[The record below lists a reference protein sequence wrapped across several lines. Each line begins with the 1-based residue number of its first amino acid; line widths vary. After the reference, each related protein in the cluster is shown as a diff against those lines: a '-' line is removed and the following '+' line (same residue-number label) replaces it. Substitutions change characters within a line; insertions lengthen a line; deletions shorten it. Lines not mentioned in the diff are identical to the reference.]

1 MKIHSPLLPLLS
13 LLLAGL
19 IVVDPL
25 RFPTGPGV
33 CQAGV
38 VANGDTTTEAPDK
51 PPELRRLPPPL
62 EDIIGGLQALERSG
76 HFRLIQMEMGRPR
89 VTEMDA
95 VVWTVRVVR
104 PLTYRHALLLL
115 CRVGDVRIARVRD
128 DWQKQL
134 LRTRLAWPD
143 WIDSGAVHGDVL
155 DRDAEFEVWIDLDE
169 RTVATLQRDQA
180 NRIVFLPL
188 PP

>member
-1 MKIHSPLLPLLS
+1 MKIHFPLLPLL
-13 LLLAGL
+13 LASL
-19 IVVDPL
+19 IVVDPAGFL
-25 RFPTGPGV
+25 AGPRV
-33 CQAGV
+33 CQAEV
-38 VANGDTTTEAPDK
+38 VPQGDAATETPDK
-51 PPELRRLPPPL
+51 PRELKRLPPPL
-62 EDIIGGLQALERSG
+62 EDVIGGLHELERSG
-76 HFRLIQMEMGRPR
+76 HFRLLQMEMGRPR

-115 CRVGDVRIARVRD
+115 RRVGDVRIARVRD

-143 WIDSGAVHGDVL
+143 WIESGAVHGDVL
-155 DRDAEFEVWIDLDE
+155 DRDAEFEVWIDLDA
-169 RTVATLQRDQA
+169 RTVGTLRRDQA

-188 PP
+188 PL